1 MPTVFNPNYN
11 SILETFSL
19 CDTPEKS
26 YTKIMEI
33 GKRQVPFSS
42 EEKVSEN
49 LVRGCQSELYLLSE
63 LKEGQIYF
71 RTYAD
76 ALISAGLAQLLVW
89 FYNGASCEEMIK
101 TPPSFL
107 EELNIPASL
116 TPSRAN
122 GLYSIHLRMKQE
134 ALKFFLASQ
143 KSSLL

>member
-1 MPTVFNPNYN
+1 MTTLSNHNQ
-11 SILETFSL
+11 ILEAFSL
-19 CDTPEKS
+19 CDNPEKA

-33 GKRQVPFSS
+33 GKRQVLFSP
-42 EEKVSEN
+42 EEKAFEN
-49 LVRGCQSELYLLSE
+49 LVRGCQSELYLLAE
-63 LKEGQIYF
+63 LKEGKIYF

-89 FYNGASCEEMIK
+89 FYNGVSCEEMIK

-134 ALKFFLASQ
+134 ALKFLLASQ
-143 KSSLL
+143 KSSLV